1 MTIEKF
7 KNIVQRPVLKG
18 GPAKEQNNAKL
29 IIENFNNVNQSR
41 FFELWEDARQKC
53 KKSLLIS
60 KIGNWKLI
68 INLKNINQS
77 PVLGEDQAK

>member
-29 IIENFNNVNQSR
+29 IIENFNNVNQNR
-41 FFELWEDARQKC
+41 FLGLWEARQKC
-53 KKSLLIS
+53 K
-60 KIGNWKLI
+60 
-68 INLKNINQS
+68 NQ
-77 PVLGEDQAK
+77 QN

>member
-1 MTIEKF
+1 MTIEKL

-29 IIENFNNVNQSR
+29 IIENFNNVNQNR
-41 FFELWEDARQKC
+41 FLGLWEDARQKC
-53 KKSLLIS
+53 K
-60 KIGNWKLI
+60 NQQNQKLSI
-68 INLKNINQS
+68 ENFKNINQS